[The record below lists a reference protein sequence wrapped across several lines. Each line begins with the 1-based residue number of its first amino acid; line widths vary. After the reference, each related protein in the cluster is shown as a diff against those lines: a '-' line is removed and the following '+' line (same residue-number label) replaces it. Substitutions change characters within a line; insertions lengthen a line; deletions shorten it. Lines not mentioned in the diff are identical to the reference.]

1 MPTPNSF
8 EHWLSGRL
16 GDFPGKVSTLTF
28 DHWQSGRLGPV
39 LATGTLNANAAPA
52 GLSATSSVG
61 ATAATGNAITALAGL
76 ALAAALGAAALT
88 ANASASPTGVAA
100 ATALGTVTANGTS
113 GGTDGTATPTGI
125 AGSAVIGTATASG
138 NASTTP
144 GGVNATSDRG
154 TTLAAGYANTM
165 PTGVTIVSAL
175 GEVSVSTT
183 SNVAAYPAGVGMWA
197 RIGSVDFSA
206 TAETLET
213 IDDCVVLP
221 HLPDWSA
228 PLTLR
233 RAWATSIATGL
244 DGGEDRAAGRTAPVR
259 ALAYTVQAHG
269 PEENAVLSARVRAA
283 LKSGRAVAPLFGR
296 AVACAHTATP
306 GQLVCVYPRWDWAL
320 GDYAYF
326 STPSHDGLNSRRQ
339 IDAGGSGWGAWED
352 EIGFSPT
359 GGATLSTT
367 QEITPITGLDGPPSS
382 VLRTARYVDAAS
394 GPAEGI
400 TFTATR
406 LPAKPCR
413 VRLWFA
419 FTEAAAT
426 PDGTIGVYLNN
437 QFAAEGNPWTACGA
451 AYDQLGF
458 LDAEGAPDAKGMLQ
472 ITLYARTAAWV
483 QVNAITIYSTCWQ
496 MLPLTGV
503 EYEDLLGQHVLT
515 RLSFDA
521 RQITL
526 PGFDTLEEIRPVLF
540 GRLDAGV
547 HSLLTNW
554 HANFPLQL
562 TEPPGRAVVGRAGGC
577 ATELCGLTPP
587 EIPEEEP
594 PPAEGAEEAG
604 KSYLFTNVCGSDF
617 LNINTTFIMVWGDAV
632 CDKSVF
638 LELFRAVLAK
648 CQADY
653 VAAYGPATFG
663 PAFWCRQGG
672 HYGVMAG
679 AFMDFDGVPTRPWY
693 TDTDDIPAGEICPRM
708 TSNVEGYWC
717 LECEILP

>member
-8 EHWLSGRL
+8 DHWLSGRL
-16 GDFPGKVSTLTF
+16 GDFPGKASTLTF
-28 DHWQSGRLGPV
+28 DHWQSGRLGPA

-61 ATAATGNAITALAGL
+61 ATAATGNAIAALAGL

-88 ANASASPTGVAA
+88 ANASASPAGVAA
-100 ATALGTVTANGTS
+100 ATALGTVTASGTS
-113 GGTDGTATPTGI
+113 SGSNGTATPAGI
-125 AGSAVIGTATASG
+125 AGSATVGTPALAGGAT
-138 NASTTP
+138 TTP
-144 GGVNATSDRG
+144 GGVNATSARG
-154 TTLAAGYANTM
+154 ATLAAGFANALPSGTL
-165 PTGVTIVSAL
+165 IVSAL

-206 TAETLET
+206 TTEALET

-228 PLTLR
+228 PIKLK
-233 RAWATSIATGL
+233 RAWSTSIATGL
-244 DGGEDRAAGRTAPVR
+244 DGGEDRAAERTAPVR
-259 ALAYTVQAHG
+259 TQSYTVQAHG
-269 PEENAVLSARVRAA
+269 PEENAVLGARVRAA
-283 LKSGRAVAPLFGR
+283 LKSGRAVTPLFGR
-296 AVACAHTATP
+296 AVACAHTTTP
-306 GQLVCVYPRWDWAL
+306 GQVECVYPRWNWAL
-320 GDYAYF
+320 GDYVYLA
-326 STPSHDGLNSRRQ
+326 TPSHDGLNSRRQ

-352 EIGFSPT
+352 EIGFTPT
-359 GGATLSTT
+359 GGATLNNM
-367 QEITPITGLDGPPSS
+367 QAITPITGLDCPPQN
-382 VLRTARYVDAAS
+382 VLRTARYVDATS

-400 TFTATR
+400 SFTATR

-419 FTEAAAT
+419 FTAAAAA
-426 PDGTIGVYLNN
+426 PSGTIGVHLNG
-437 QFAAEGNPWTACGA
+437 QFATEGDPWAACGA
-451 AYDQLGF
+451 AYEQLGF
-458 LDAEGAPDAKGMLQ
+458 LDADGAPDAKGALR

-483 QVNAITIYSTCWQ
+483 QVNALTIFSTSWQ
-496 MLPLTGV
+496 MLPITGL

-526 PGFDTLEEIRPVLF
+526 PSFDTLEEIRPVIF
-540 GRLDAGV
+540 GRLDAEV
-547 HSLLTNW
+547 HTLLTNW
-554 HANFPLQL
+554 HANFPLTL
-562 TEPPGRAVVGRAGGC
+562 TEPPGRAVTGRAGSC

-587 EIPEEEP
+587 TIPAEETP
-594 PPAEGAEEAG
+594 PPEGAEEAG
-604 KSYLFTNVCGSDF
+604 KNYLYTTVCGSDF
-617 LNINTTFIMVWGDAV
+617 YNNNATFTLVWGDAA

-653 VAAYGPATFG
+653 VEANGPTAFG
-663 PAFWCRQGG
+663 PAFWCRQGS
-672 HYGVMAG
+672 HNGVMAG
-679 AFMDFDGVPTRPWY
+679 AFMDFDGVPLRPWY
-693 TDTDDIPAGEICPRM
+693 TDLDEVPAGEICPRM
-708 TSNVEGYWC
+708 TTFVEGFWC